1 MIDDVAEGPPVISR
15 IATRAAE
22 IGFDASCDPRTGS
35 MLRTLAANRPG
46 GRLLELGTGPGVS
59 TAWLLDGMDSTA
71 TLTSVE
77 LETPLVEIAR
87 EFLGDDHRLTL
98 INADGSDA
106 LRDLATSQFDL
117 LFADTWPGKYWD
129 LEEALALVAPGGLY
143 VIDDMLPQSNWPAGH
158 GEKVDALLENLRNR
172 SDFVITP
179 MNWASGL
186 VIAARR

>member
-1 MIDDVAEGPPVISR
+1 
-15 IATRAAE
+15 
-22 IGFDASCDPRTGS
+22 

-143 VIDDMLPQSNWPAGH
+143 VIDDMLPQPNWPAGH
-158 GEKVDALLENLRNR
+158 GEKVDTLLENLRNR
-172 SDFVITP
+172 SDLVITP